1 MSILNPNHMNS
12 INAYLYFSVNSNP
25 IYIMKVRKIK
35 MSSKRQGQQQNLS
48 EMIEKIL
55 FDVQEL
61 ELLKVLI
68 NNVGMGSDE
77 PKKLR
82 AAIIEN
88 RENIKSKILSIF
100 PYYQKQISYQQQID
114 GFTERSVPSQIQNE
128 LEEKNELLTKV
139 GEWMQTTRKKLEE
152 ETNI

>member
-1 MSILNPNHMNS
+1 
-12 INAYLYFSVNSNP
+12 
-25 IYIMKVRKIK
+25 
-35 MSSKRQGQQQNLS
+35 MSSKNKGHQQNLS

-68 NNVGMGSDE
+68 NNVGMGSTE

-82 AAIIEN
+82 AVIIEN

-100 PYYQKQISYQQQID
+100 PYYHKQISYQQQID
-114 GFTERSVPSQIQNE
+114 NFAERDSPSQIQNE
-128 LEEKNELLTKV
+128 LEEKNELLKKV
-139 GEWMQTTRKKLEE
+139 GEWMHTTRKKLEE
-152 ETNI
+152 ELNT

>member
-1 MSILNPNHMNS
+1 
-12 INAYLYFSVNSNP
+12 
-25 IYIMKVRKIK
+25 MKVRKIK

-68 NNVGMGSDE
+68 NNVGMGNAE

-114 GFTERSVPSQIQNE
+114 GFTERDHSPQLEGE
-128 LEEKNELLTKV
+128 LEEKNALLIRV
-139 GEWMQTTRKKLEE
+139 GEWMQNTRKKLEE